1 MLIIFHDAR
10 NFPTFFKFLRWKI
23 TSIVSNVSTVTRVL
37 YWTVVEK
44 VGISLKDV
52 ITTTFSKNIAII
64 CWFSE
69 VISKL
74 VLFSKV
80 LIIFHGARNFPTFSG
95 FLHGK
100 LRARDCNWILDCKLK
115 FSPYKSDDI
124 IKCCTTVRTHCSVP
138 CRESKCNRLQH
149 WTNNVTGQLGEQ
161 HHVIH
166 CDHFH

>member
-1 MLIIFHDAR
+1 MYSNIPRKYGESFKKANYSPVLVIFMLIIFHDAR

-37 YWTVVEK
+37 YWTLVEK

-52 ITTTFSKNIAII
+52 ITTILSKNTDII

-80 LIIFHGARNFPTFSG
+80 LIIFHGARNFPTFFG
-95 FLHGK
+95 FLHGI
-100 LRARDCNWILDCKLK
+100 LRARDCK
-115 FSPYKSDDI
+115 
-124 IKCCTTVRTHCSVP
+124 
-138 CRESKCNRLQH
+138 
-149 WTNNVTGQLGEQ
+149 
-161 HHVIH
+161 HVKTEKVGNL
-166 CDHFH
+166 CEPT